1 MANGSG
7 YCYDN
12 VKFLQDCIG
21 RIMWQIKALIQKILA
36 ATPGGVL
43 LNQKLQRLNKK
54 SNSYSLELMKAR
66 IPALCESIKKIDRV
80 RPIYGATIME
90 IGPGGSMISALL
102 FYLLGAKK
110 INTFDHINQIKFENL
125 LGHEEFHVNF
135 KDIKK

>member
-1 MANGSG
+1 
-7 YCYDN
+7 
-12 VKFLQDCIG
+12 
-21 RIMWQIKALIQKILA
+21 MWQIKALIQKILA
-36 ATPGGVL
+36 AIPGGVL
-43 LNQKLQRLNKK
+43 LNQKLQRLNRK

-110 INTFDHINQIKFENL
+110 INTFDHINQIKFEL
-125 LGHEEFHVNF
+125 LEQSISVVGQCLNVISEIHNI
-135 KDIKK
+135 DL